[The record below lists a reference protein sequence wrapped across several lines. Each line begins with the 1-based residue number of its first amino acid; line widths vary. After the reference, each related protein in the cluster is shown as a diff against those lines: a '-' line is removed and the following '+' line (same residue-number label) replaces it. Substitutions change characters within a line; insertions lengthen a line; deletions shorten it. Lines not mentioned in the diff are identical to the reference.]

1 MTGYSVFKKVYDME
15 PFRMD
20 CIRLNIMQ
28 KRKPM
33 KKICLLIFMVG
44 TLSAQNSI
52 LKQFS
57 DQFADIAEKANP
69 TVVTILTEKKV
80 DLSRLHGQLPQDN
93 DFFKFFA
100 PRMPR
105 QREYKSTALGS
116 GVIVNSRKGYVI
128 TNNHVVDDMD
138 EITVRLLDKTE
149 YKATVVGR
157 DPKSD
162 LAVLQ
167 IDARGLTDLDFGN
180 SDKLRVGEWVIAV
193 GSPFSANL
201 SHTVTAGIVSAKG
214 RGNIIQGD
222 VYEDFIQTDAAIN
235 PGNSGGALLNSAGD
249 LIGINTAIYTNSF
262 DRSNKGVGFA
272 IPSNMVKRVM
282 ADLIEHGKVLRSWI
296 GVQIQ
301 PLDNASASAMG
312 LKSPDGAL
320 VSDVVKDGPAK
331 KAGLKT
337 GDVIIE
343 FNHVQV
349 KNVDHLRNTVSASK
363 PNKRY
368 DLIVIRDS
376 RKKTLKVTL
385 EEMPGDDALATV
397 SRPPAQ
403 TNELGIQ
410 VSSLSQS
417 VIREYDISKGE
428 EGVIVIA
435 VVEGSIAAEA
445 GIRIGDLITRVGTKK
460 CNSPRGFAALIKET
474 QKKNMIMLHMKRDG
488 VARYMTLE
496 LDD

>member
-1 MTGYSVFKKVYDME
+1 
-15 PFRMD
+15 
-20 CIRLNIMQ
+20 
-28 KRKPM
+28 
-33 KKICLLIFMVG
+33 
-44 TLSAQNSI
+44 
-52 LKQFS
+52 
-57 DQFADIAEKANP
+57 
-69 TVVTILTEKKV
+69 
-80 DLSRLHGQLPQDN
+80 
-93 DFFKFFA
+93 
-100 PRMPR
+100 
-105 QREYKSTALGS
+105 
-116 GVIVNSRKGYVI
+116 
-128 TNNHVVDDMD
+128 
-138 EITVRLLDKTE
+138 
-149 YKATVVGR
+149 
-157 DPKSD
+157 
-162 LAVLQ
+162 
-167 IDARGLTDLDFGN
+167 N

-282 ADLIEHGKVLRSWI
+282 ADLIQHGKVLRSWI

-301 PLDNASASAMG
+301 PLNDSSARAMG

-331 KAGLKT
+331 KAGVKT

-343 FNHVQV
+343 FNDVQV

-368 DLIVIRDS
+368 DLIVIRDG

-385 EEMPGDDALATV
+385 EEMPGDEVLAAT
-397 SRPPAQ
+397 SRPAQ

-410 VSSLSQS
+410 VAELTRALMS
-417 VIREYDISKGE
+417 EYNIDTNE
-428 EGVIVIA
+428 EGVVVIA
-435 VVEGSIAAEA
+435 VSDGSIAAEA
-445 GIRIGDLITRVGTKK
+445 GIRMGDLITRVGTKR
-460 CNSPRGFAALIKET
+460 CNSPKDFQALLKET
-474 QKKNMIMLHMKRDG
+474 QKRNMVMLHLKRDG

>member
-1 MTGYSVFKKVYDME
+1 MNGYSVFKKAYDME
-15 PFRMD
+15 PSTTD
-20 CIRLNIMQ
+20 CIRMNIMKQ
-28 KRKPM
+28 RNPM
-33 KKICLLIFMVG
+33 KKIIFMILLVG
-44 TLSAQNSI
+44 SISGQNSI

-57 DQFADIAEKANP
+57 DAFADIAEKANP
-69 TVVTILTEKKV
+69 AVVTILTEKKV
-80 DLSRLHGQLPQDN
+80 DLSQLHGQLPQDN

-128 TNNHVVDDMD
+128 TNNHVVDDID

-272 IPSNMVKRVM
+272 IPSNMVKQVM
-282 ADLIEHGKVLRSWI
+282 ADLIQHGKVLRSWI

-301 PLDNASASAMG
+301 PLNDSSARAMG

-331 KAGLKT
+331 KAGVKT
-337 GDVIIE
+337 GLVENGRGQFVAGLDGAPELYRVVSFPDDRHLIGALFKMAVDAVGGDIE
-343 FNHVQV
+343 RAILIPFDRHIA
-349 KNVDHLRNTVSASK
+349 RRIASVF
-363 PNKRY
+363 
-368 DLIVIRDS
+368 DLCVRGHP
-376 RKKTLKVTL
+376 V
-385 EEMPGDDALATV
+385 EALALFA
-397 SRPPAQ
+397 PK
-403 TNELGIQ
+403 GI
-410 VSSLSQS
+410 
-417 VIREYDISKGE
+417 G
-428 EGVIVIA
+428 IVN
-435 VVEGSIAAEA
+435 
-445 GIRIGDLITRVGTKK
+445 RTLIHFLVYLQLQH
-460 CNSPRGFAALIKET
+460 NILLF
-474 QKKNMIMLHMKRDG
+474 H
-488 VARYMTLE
+488 VY
-496 LDD
+496 

>member
-1 MTGYSVFKKVYDME
+1 MNGYSVFKKAYDME
-15 PFRMD
+15 PSTTD
-20 CIRLNIMQ
+20 CIRMNIMKQ
-28 KRKPM
+28 RNPM
-33 KKICLLIFMVG
+33 KKIIFLILLVG
-44 TLSAQNSI
+44 SISGQNSI

-69 TVVTILTEKKV
+69 AVVTILTEKKV
-80 DLSRLHGQLPQDN
+80 DLGQLHGQLPQDN

-128 TNNHVVDDMD
+128 TNNHVVDDVD

-272 IPSNMVKRVM
+272 IPSNMVKQVM
-282 ADLIEHGKVLRSWI
+282 ADLIQHGKVLRSWI

-301 PLDNASASAMG
+301 PLNDSSARAMG

-368 DLIVIRDS
+368 DLIVIRDG

-474 QKKNMIMLHMKRDG
+474 QKKNMVMLHMKRDG

>member
-312 LKSPDGAL
+312 LKSPNGAL

-397 SRPPAQ
+397 SQPPAQ

-474 QKKNMIMLHMKRDG
+474 QKKNMVMLHMKRDG

>member
-1 MTGYSVFKKVYDME
+1 
-15 PFRMD
+15 
-20 CIRLNIMQ
+20 
-28 KRKPM
+28 M

-397 SRPPAQ
+397 SQPPAQ

>member
-1 MTGYSVFKKVYDME
+1 ME
-15 PFRMD
+15 PSTTD
-20 CIRLNIMQ
+20 CIRMNIMKQ
-28 KRKPM
+28 RNPM
-33 KKICLLIFMVG
+33 KKIIFMILLVG
-44 TLSAQNSI
+44 SISGQNSI

-69 TVVTILTEKKV
+69 AVVTILTEKKV
-80 DLSRLHGQLPQDN
+80 DLGQLHGQLPQDN

-201 SHTVTAGIVSAKG
+201 SHTVTAGIVSAKS

-235 PGNSGGALLNSAGD
+235 PGNSGGALLNSSGD
-249 LIGINTAIYTNSF
+249 LVGINTAIYTNSF

-272 IPSNMVKRVM
+272 IPSNMVKQVM
-282 ADLIEHGKVLRSWI
+282 ADLIQHGKVLRSWI

-301 PLDNASASAMG
+301 PLNDSSARAMG

-343 FNHVQV
+343 FNDVKV

-368 DLIVIRDS
+368 DLIVIRDG

-474 QKKNMIMLHMKRDG
+474 QKKNMVMLHMKRDG
-488 VARYMTLE
+488 VAQYMTLE
-496 LDD
+496 LND

>member
-1 MTGYSVFKKVYDME
+1 ME

-397 SRPPAQ
+397 SQPPAQ

-474 QKKNMIMLHMKRDG
+474 QKKNMVMLHMKRDG

>member
-1 MTGYSVFKKVYDME
+1 
-15 PFRMD
+15 
-20 CIRLNIMQ
+20 
-28 KRKPM
+28 M
-33 KKICLLIFMVG
+33 KKIIFMILLVG
-44 TLSAQNSI
+44 SISGQNSI

-57 DQFADIAEKANP
+57 DAFADIAEKANP
-69 TVVTILTEKKV
+69 AVVTILTEKKV
-80 DLSRLHGQLPQDN
+80 DLGQLHGQLPQDN

-128 TNNHVVDDMD
+128 TNNHVVADMD

-282 ADLIEHGKVLRSWI
+282 ADLIQHGKVLRSWI

-301 PLDNASASAMG
+301 PLNDSSARAMG

-368 DLIVIRDS
+368 DLIVIRDG

-474 QKKNMIMLHMKRDG
+474 QKKNMVMLHMKRDG

>member
-1 MTGYSVFKKVYDME
+1 ME
-15 PFRMD
+15 PSTTD
-20 CIRLNIMQ
+20 CIRMNIMKQ
-28 KRKPM
+28 RNPM
-33 KKICLLIFMVG
+33 KKIIFMILLVG
-44 TLSAQNSI
+44 SISGQNSI

-57 DQFADIAEKANP
+57 DAFADIAEKANP
-69 TVVTILTEKKV
+69 AVVTILTEKKV
-80 DLSRLHGQLPQDN
+80 DLGQLHGQLPQDN

-272 IPSNMVKRVM
+272 IPSNMVKQVM
-282 ADLIEHGKVLRSWI
+282 ADLIQHGKVLRSWI

-301 PLDNASASAMG
+301 PLNDSSARAMG

-368 DLIVIRDS
+368 DLIVIRDG

-474 QKKNMIMLHMKRDG
+474 QKKNMVMLHMKRDG

>member
-1 MTGYSVFKKVYDME
+1 
-15 PFRMD
+15 
-20 CIRLNIMQ
+20 
-28 KRKPM
+28 
-33 KKICLLIFMVG
+33 
-44 TLSAQNSI
+44 
-52 LKQFS
+52 
-57 DQFADIAEKANP
+57 
-69 TVVTILTEKKV
+69 
-80 DLSRLHGQLPQDN
+80 
-93 DFFKFFA
+93 
-100 PRMPR
+100 MPR

-193 GSPFSANL
+193 GSPFSVNL

>member
-1 MTGYSVFKKVYDME
+1 MNGYSVFKKAYDME
-15 PFRMD
+15 PSTTD
-20 CIRLNIMQ
+20 CIRMNIMKQ
-28 KRKPM
+28 RNPM
-33 KKICLLIFMVG
+33 KKIIFMILLVG
-44 TLSAQNSI
+44 SISGQNSI

-69 TVVTILTEKKV
+69 AVVTILTEKKV
-80 DLSRLHGQLPQDN
+80 DLGQLHGQLPQDN

-201 SHTVTAGIVSAKG
+201 SHTVTAGIVSAKS

-235 PGNSGGALLNSAGD
+235 PGNSGGALLNSSGD
-249 LIGINTAIYTNSF
+249 LVGINTAIYTNSF

-282 ADLIEHGKVLRSWI
+282 ADLIQHGKVLRSWI

-301 PLDNASASAMG
+301 PLNDSSARAMG

-343 FNHVQV
+343 FNDVKV

-368 DLIVIRDS
+368 DLIVIRDG

-474 QKKNMIMLHMKRDG
+474 QKKNMVMLHMKRDG
-488 VARYMTLE
+488 VAQYMTLE
-496 LDD
+496 LND

>member
-312 LKSPDGAL
+312 LKSPNGAL

-460 CNSPRGFAALIKET
+460 CNSPRGFAALIKEM
-474 QKKNMIMLHMKRDG
+474 QKKNMVMLHMKRDG